1 MGKARMRTLVRH
13 PARTRIV
20 GALVGAVLVAT
31 LAGCAEEDAGAMPGQ
46 GTSHEAQLT
55 QDLCT
60 RLAAESV
67 TRAAVVTGAGER
79 VVVIGDS
86 WASGFGLEDPG
97 LSWPRY
103 LDGEV
108 RVSGFGG
115 TGYSRDLMARC
126 GPISFAERVPDVI
139 SQGADLVVLEGGIN
153 DSKSDLDEVEDGFRD
168 TLDELVGYE
177 VIVLSAPKVDSRARA
192 IRGVNKMMRRVSAEY
207 GVTYINV
214 FDLELPMLED
224 NTHLTV
230 EGHQEF
236 GEAVARRIAES
247 RSETVPAHG

>member
-1 MGKARMRTLVRH
+1 MRTEVRRA
-13 PARTRIV
+13 ARAV
-20 GALVGAVLVAT
+20 VVSALAGAVLVTA
-31 LAGCAEEDAGAMPGQ
+31 LAGCASEDDGVLPGQ
-46 GTSHEAQLT
+46 VPEHETQVT

-67 TRAAVVTGAGER
+67 ARAAVVTGAGEQ

-86 WASGFGLEDPG
+86 WASGFGLDDPG
-97 LSWPRY
+97 QSWPRY

-115 TGYSRDLMARC
+115 TGYSRGLMERC
-126 GPISFAERVPDVI
+126 GPISFPERVPDVLA
-139 SQGADLVVLEGGIN
+139 QGADLVVLEGGIN
-153 DSKSDLDEVEDGFRD
+153 DSKSDLDEVEKGFRE
-168 TLDELVGYE
+168 TLDELKGYE
-177 VIVLSAPKVDSRARA
+177 VIVLSAPKVNSRAKA
-192 IRGVNKMMRRVSAEY
+192 IRVVNKMMRRVSAEY

-230 EGHQEF
+230 AGHMQF
-236 GEAVARRIAES
+236 GEIVARRIAES

>member
-1 MGKARMRTLVRH
+1 MRTEVRH
-13 PARTRIV
+13 AARATV
-20 GALVGAVLVAT
+20 VSALAGSVLVAT
-31 LAGCAEEDAGAMPGQ
+31 LGGCASKDDGVLPGQ
-46 GTSHEAQLT
+46 KASHETEVT

-86 WASGFGLEDPG
+86 WASGFGLDDPG

-115 TGYSRDLMARC
+115 TGYSHGLMVRC
-126 GPISFAERVPDVI
+126 GPISFPERVPDAVA
-139 SQGADLVVLEGGIN
+139 QGADLVVLEGGIN
-153 DSKSDLDEVEDGFRD
+153 DSKSDLDDVEKGFRA
-168 TLDELVGYE
+168 TLDELKGYE
-177 VIVLSAPKVDSRARA
+177 VIVLSAPKVNSRAKA
-192 IRGVNKMMRRVSAEY
+192 IRVVNKMMRRVSAEY

-230 EGHQEF
+230 AGHMQF
-236 GEAVARRIAES
+236 GEIVARRIAES